1 MWNEAEVIERSRTA
15 RGELVLQ
22 RRGKDFEIISNGTF
36 LMATYNG
43 ESERRL
49 VQAVLNTV
57 QSPRSVLIGGL
68 GVGFSLHE
76 ALQYEGVTQ
85 VDVFEIEPKI
95 VEWNRERLG
104 DIARR
109 SIEDRRT
116 RIRVG
121 DFVDWLYHALDTID
135 AYDAIC
141 VDIDNGSDWTVHD
154 SNAGLY
160 SGAGLVRLSSLLR
173 PGGAISFWNARRD
186 LVFEQL
192 LHAYFEVMELTFVE
206 HPVGEPDVV
215 YVVQGPRVTDE

>member
-1 MWNEAEVIERSRTA
+1 MWNEAEVIERSQTD

-49 VQAVLNTV
+49 VQAALNV
-57 QSPRSVLIGGL
+57 VESPRSILIGGL
-68 GVGFSLHE
+68 GVGFSLNE
-76 ALQYEGVTQ
+76 ALQHESVTR

-95 VEWNRERLG
+95 VEWNRDSLG
-104 DIARR
+104 EIARQ
-109 SIEDRRT
+109 SIEDKRT

-121 DFVDWLYHALDTID
+121 DFVDWLYQALNTID
-135 AYDAIC
+135 AYDVIC
-141 VDIDNGSDWTVHD
+141 LDIDNGSDWTVHD

-173 PGGAISFWNARRD
+173 PRGAISFWNARRD

-192 LHAYFEVMELTFVE
+192 LDQYFEVMEMSFVE

-215 YVVQGPRVTDE
+215 YVVQGPRVVDE